1 MAFHFDTNGNVIVDS
16 WQTSESKEF
25 SRQELAES
33 YVMASR
39 EDIMEK
45 DPKAKETLNSY
56 LNKTVND
63 NMRIFSVIEK
73 EKIDSDNHEEHVSSG
88 ENEPKKCEH
97 CSERTSDH
105 KPKEDSNRTYKR
117 FLRFQ
122 RWERGT
128 ERYKRSHWVHVKGRN
143 KTSPVGIYQLVRVFG
158 SRKYKPVALKV
169 RPVKADLPKSLES
182 NEKLKAIL

>member
-25 SRQELAES
+25 SKQELAES

-73 EKIDSDNHEEHVSSG
+73 EKIDSDNHEEHEEKNIYGSLLRRAPRGRSEAVVTFNSSDPRPVPLTSPRTGLVSSW
-88 ENEPKKCEH
+88 PKKP
-97 CSERTSDH
+97 RTVGGGYLSSQDVT
-105 KPKEDSNRTYKR
+105 DVS
-117 FLRFQ
+117 Q
-122 RWERGT
+122 REMHEARG
-128 ERYKRSHWVHVKGRN
+128 S
-143 KTSPVGIYQLVRVFG
+143 
-158 SRKYKPVALKV
+158 
-169 RPVKADLPKSLES
+169 
-182 NEKLKAIL
+182 

>member
-73 EKIDSDNHEEHVSSG
+73 EKIDSDNHKEHVSLG
-88 ENEPKKCEH
+88 ENKPKKCEH
-97 CSERTSDH
+97 CSEQTSDH
-105 KPKEDSNRTYKR
+105 KPKEDSNKSYKR

-122 RWERGT
+122 CWE
-128 ERYKRSHWVHVKGRN
+128 
-143 KTSPVGIYQLVRVFG
+143 
-158 SRKYKPVALKV
+158 
-169 RPVKADLPKSLES
+169 
-182 NEKLKAIL
+182 